1 MAAQVKLTLE
11 GKKQLEERLEYLR
24 TKGRAEMAEKI
35 RVAREFGDISENAEY
50 DIAKDE
56 QAQMEAEIVD
66 IENKL
71 RNVSIIDERGVST
84 AEVGMGNKVK
94 LLDMSSNTEYEYTIV
109 GTTESNPID
118 EKRISDE
125 SPVGRAVMGK
135 RKGDIAVVMTP
146 RGRRE
151 FKVVKIG

>member
-1 MAAQVKLTLE
+1 MSAQVKLTFE
-11 GKKQLEERLEYLR
+11 GKKQLEERLEYLK
-24 TKGRAEMAEKI
+24 TSGRNEMAEKI
-35 RVAREFGDISENAEY
+35 RTAREFGDISENAEY

-56 QAQMEAEIVD
+56 QAQMEAEIAD
-66 IENKL
+66 LENKL
-71 RNVSIIDERGVST
+71 RNAVLIDENIGT

-94 LLDMSSNTEYEYTIV
+94 LLDTATNTEYEYTIV

-125 SPVGRAVMGK
+125 SPVGKAIMGK
-135 RKGDIAVVMTP
+135 RKGDIAVVVTP

-151 FKVVKIG
+151 FKIVKIG